1 MSGPALKEALAARA
15 EALGFAVMRVATPDA
30 MPDAPDRLRTWLD
43 EGHHGSM
50 EWMAAAPERRADP
63 RALWREVRSIVVL
76 GVNYAPAFDPL
87 ASLDLR
93 DRATISVYAR
103 ARDYHDVI
111 KGKLKEL
118 AGFLAAQGGDAK
130 VFVDTAPVMEK
141 PLAAAAGL
149 GWQGKHT
156 VLVSREFGNW
166 LFVGSIFTTAE
177 LPADGPEP
185 DRCGSC
191 RRCLDV
197 CPTDA
202 FPAPYRL
209 DSRRCISYLTIE
221 HKGHIAPELR
231 EGIGNRVFGCD
242 DCLAVCPWNKFAE
255 AGREARL
262 VQREEFAAP
271 PLAELARLD
280 DAAFRAKFAGTPVKR
295 TGRDRF
301 VRNVAVALGNSGD
314 PGLATEAVR
323 LLGDAS
329 PLVRAMAVWAVGR
342 LLPKARIDALA
353 AAHLPS
359 EADPDVG
366 GEWARARS
374 RCGSPHNSPHG
385 EVPAERASKHAPAVR
400 LAPRDEGLWENASTG
415 EETLP

>member
-1 MSGPALKEALAARA
+1 MVR
-15 EALGFAVMRVATPDA
+15 LGVVGRQ
-30 MPDAPDRLRTWLD
+30 LRGRED
-43 EGHHGSM
+43 
-50 EWMAAAPERRADP
+50 RAD
-63 RALWREVRSIVVL
+63 
-76 GVNYAPAFDPL
+76 D
-87 ASLDLR
+87 
-93 DRATISVYAR
+93 
-103 ARDYHDVI
+103 
-111 KGKLKEL
+111 
-118 AGFLAAQGGDAK
+118 
-130 VFVDTAPVMEK
+130 
-141 PLAAAAGL
+141 
-149 GWQGKHT
+149 
-156 VLVSREFGNW
+156 
-166 LFVGSIFTTAE
+166 
-177 LPADGPEP
+177 PEP
-185 DRCGSC
+185 NRCGSC

-255 AGREARL
+255 ACREARL

-280 DAAFRAKFAGTPVKR
+280 DAAFRSKFAGTPVKR

-301 VRNVAVALGNSGD
+301 VRNVAIALGNSGD
-314 PGLATEAVR
+314 PGLATDAVR

-329 PLVRAMAVWAVGR
+329 PLVRAMAVWACAR
-342 LLPKARIDALA
+342 LLPAAEMARLGAGRLDA
-353 AAHLPS
+353 
-359 EADPDVG
+359 ETDPDVR

-374 RCGSPHNSPHG
+374 RCGSPHNSPHA
-385 EVPAERASKHAPAVR
+385 EVRAERASKNAPAVR
-400 LAPRDEGLWENASTG
+400 LAPQDEGLWENASTG